1 MRANLT
7 SLPNLLTMSRIACIP
22 IIVVLFY
29 VPYNWAAW
37 VACAVFTAA
46 AITDYLDGYFARELA
61 EVSSLGKLLDPIA
74 DKMLVASILLM
85 LVGFGRLEG
94 LSIVPAL
101 VILLREILISGLREY
116 LAGFGSGGLPVT
128 AMAKWKT
135 GVQMTA
141 LGFLIVG
148 DAGPAWLP
156 VTLIGVLLIWA
167 ASVLTLI
174 TGWQYVREGVR
185 QMMSD
190 QPTPPPAPKKPPAKR
205 AARKAGG
212 KRRSAGA
219 TGTAS

>member
-1 MRANLT
+1 MLRANLT

-29 VPYNWAAW
+29 IPFGWAAW

-46 AITDYLDGYFARELA
+46 AITDFLDGYFARELA

-94 LSIVPAL
+94 LSIIPAL
-101 VILLREILISGLREY
+101 VILLREIMISGLREY
-116 LAGFGSGGLPVT
+116 LAGFGSTGLPVT
-128 AMAKWKT
+128 TLAKWKT

-148 DAGPAWLP
+148 DAGPGWLP

-167 ASVLTLI
+167 ASALTLV

-185 QMMSD
+185 QMLSEK
-190 QPTPPPAPKKPPAKR
+190 TPAPKAKR
-205 AARKAGG
+205 PPRKGTA
-212 KRRSAGA
+212 KRPSTGA
-219 TGTAS
+219 TGTAG